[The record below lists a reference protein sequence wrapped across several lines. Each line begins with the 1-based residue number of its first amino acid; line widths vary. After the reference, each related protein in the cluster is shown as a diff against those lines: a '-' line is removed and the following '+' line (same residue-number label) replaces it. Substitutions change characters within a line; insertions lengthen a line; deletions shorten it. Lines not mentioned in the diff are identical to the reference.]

1 MVAATLISKD
11 TNMENYVIDIAHDI
25 DLKNITA
32 EKTNATVDNDVRVVV
47 KSGVTKQQAH
57 LALLAISNTLIGDQI
72 ILD

>member
-25 DLKNITA
+25 DSKNITA